1 VNEERA
7 RDRVAIAQHE
17 LAQLQALLVETRT
30 EQLLQEAGVY
40 EYAHPLE
47 SAVAYKD
54 KLAALRADIKA
65 AVTGR
70 RAVTGSVDWTVNG
83 SRSQGA
89 KMVEDFSTLMLRA
102 YNAEADNCVRTVKP
116 HTLRTVRQRLDKTQL
131 AIAKLG
137 RTMSIAITDRY
148 HRLRIHEIELTAD
161 TSPRRGGRS
170 PADSSWAPVGTS
182 ARGKAQTGCRGGR
195 EPVGFGT

>member
-1 VNEERA
+1 V
-7 RDRVAIAQHE
+7 AQHE
-17 LAQLQALLVETRT
+17 LAQPHAELVETRT

-54 KLAALRADIKA
+54 RLAALQADIKS

-89 KMVEDFSTLMLRA
+89 KMIKDFSTLMLRT

-116 HTLRTVRQRLDKTQL
+116 HTVRAVRLRLDKTL
-131 AIAKLG
+131 TGDGEEAVEAHVASSHE
-137 RTMSIAITDRY
+137 RDR
-148 HRLRIHEIELTAD
+148 HHA
-161 TSPRRGGRS
+161 S
-170 PADSSWAPVGTS
+170 GTS
-182 ARGKAQTGCRGGR
+182 AGARSEAGPA
-195 EPVGFGT
+195 